1 VQLSNQ
7 GIRDVTASQGQ
18 LRINVNRRRGAR
30 ADALRAERL
39 LAAISEG
46 SSAAIVELSLDGEI
60 LGWRAAAELIYGRTA
75 AEAIGSSVAL
85 LVPPE
90 DRAELM
96 GAVARAARGERVGDL
111 AIAHQHKDGSHVEAS
126 LALAPVRD
134 DAGMIVAVLAIA
146 RDVSDRRRR
155 EQVLRESESRFRSAF
170 DDAAVGMW
178 IVSPAGRILRANRA
192 VCELLGYT
200 AEELE
205 QMDVFAITHEDDL
218 DESRKNVERLLA
230 GTVST
235 FQAEKQYRRKDG
247 SAVWA
252 HIGVSAVADDGGAT
266 MYCVSQIQDISA
278 ARAAQQALEA
288 SEATFRRLVENTRDV
303 VLRFRLTPPQAFE
316 YVSPSAAAVFG
327 HSPEEFYARPELALE
342 SIHPDDRATLQESFD
357 RDPEAPVTLRIVKKD
372 GTVAWIERRQVLV
385 RDDAGVPIALEA
397 IARDVTERIASDED
411 LAQTQKLEAV
421 GRLAGGIAHDFNNLL
436 TAINGYSDLALG
448 EIDPEHESLRTS
460 VERIRQA
467 GQRASELTLQLLA
480 FSRKQL
486 LQPEV
491 VDLNEIVTEYGALLE
506 RLIGD
511 DIEIEIVHD
520 PAIGMVRADPGQLGQ
535 VILNLALNSRDAMAD
550 GGLLSI
556 ETRNVELVDPLAS
569 PGLAPGPYVALRIA
583 DTGAGMSE
591 EVQQHVFEP
600 FFTTKGPGEGTGLG
614 LATVLGIVQQSDGRI
629 TLRSDVGRGTVFEV
643 LLPRV
648 DAVPIRR
655 ELPDAGVVN
664 SGSERVL
671 LVEDNETVRGLVEV
685 MLRHRGYTVTA
696 AALPREALALVDECG
711 PFDVVVT
718 DVVMPQMNGGKLVE
732 LLQEKQPGIG
742 VLYTSGYT
750 GDAMVAR
757 GVLTPGVAFLQ
768 KPFTLSQ
775 LAGRMRE
782 VIEASSNAESSSLP
796 HKVPLELVATPGEE
810 AA

>member
-1 VQLSNQ
+1 
-7 GIRDVTASQGQ
+7 
-18 LRINVNRRRGAR
+18 
-30 ADALRAERL
+30 
-39 LAAISEG
+39 
-46 SSAAIVELSLDGEI
+46 
-60 LGWRAAAELIYGRTA
+60 
-75 AEAIGSSVAL
+75 
-85 LVPPE
+85 
-90 DRAELM
+90 
-96 GAVARAARGERVGDL
+96 
-111 AIAHQHKDGSHVEAS
+111 
-126 LALAPVRD
+126 
-134 DAGMIVAVLAIA
+134 
-146 RDVSDRRRR
+146 
-155 EQVLRESESRFRSAF
+155 
-170 DDAAVGMW
+170 
-178 IVSPAGRILRANRA
+178 
-192 VCELLGYT
+192 
-200 AEELE
+200 
-205 QMDVFAITHEDDL
+205 
-218 DESRKNVERLLA
+218 
-230 GTVST
+230 
-235 FQAEKQYRRKDG
+235 
-247 SAVWA
+247 
-252 HIGVSAVADDGGAT
+252 
-266 MYCVSQIQDISA
+266 
-278 ARAAQQALEA
+278 
-288 SEATFRRLVENTRDV
+288 
-303 VLRFRLTPPQAFE
+303 
-316 YVSPSAAAVFG
+316 
-327 HSPEEFYARPELALE
+327 
-342 SIHPDDRATLQESFD
+342 
-357 RDPEAPVTLRIVKKD
+357 
-372 GTVAWIERRQVLV
+372 
-385 RDDAGVPIALEA
+385 VPIALEA
-397 IARDVTERIASDED
+397 IARDVTERIASEES

-448 EIDPEHESLRTS
+448 EIDSEHESLRTS

-491 VDLNEIVTEYGALLE
+491 VDLNEIVTEYGAMLE

-556 ETRNVELVDPLAS
+556 ETRNVELVDPLAV

-614 LATVLGIVQQSDGRI
+614 LATVLGIVQQSDGQI
-629 TLRSDVGRGTVFEV
+629 TLRSDVGRGTVCEV

-648 DAVPIRR
+648 DAVPTRR

-664 SGSERVL
+664 GGSERVL

-685 MLRHRGYTVTA
+685 MLRHQGYTVTA

-711 PFDVVVT
+711 PFDLVVT

-742 VLYTSGYT
+742 VLHTSGYT

-757 GVLTPGVAFLQ
+757 GVLAPGAAFLQ

-775 LAGRMRE
+775 LAGKMRE

-796 HKVPLELVATPGEE
+796 HKAPLELAATPGED